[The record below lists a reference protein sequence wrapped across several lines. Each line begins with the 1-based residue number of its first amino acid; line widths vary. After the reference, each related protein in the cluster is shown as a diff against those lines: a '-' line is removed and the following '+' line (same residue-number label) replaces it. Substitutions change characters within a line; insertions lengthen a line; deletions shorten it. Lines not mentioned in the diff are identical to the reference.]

1 MLNPNLIQKADA
13 YIISQLKKH
22 PETHHNKTIFKQTPP
37 FVTISREA
45 CAGGTP
51 VGEELVEYLNS
62 NDYSKKDIKWALFDK
77 NLIEKVIEDHK
88 LPEVF
93 KHYLNEQTISGIQD
107 TFERLMGL
115 HPGISMLVSK
125 TCNTIL
131 SLASIGN
138 VVIIGRGANILT
150 KNLPGGFHI
159 RLIAEQE
166 WKINQAET
174 ILHKSR
180 KEAIK
185 FIEEEDI
192 KRKEYVKKIFN
203 KNVEDPLLYDMVIKT
218 SRITFSEAARIIGS
232 RVIHY
237 SENQL
242 RMLEVF

>member
-1 MLNPNLIQKADA
+1 MLNPDLIQKADS

-22 PETHHNKTIFKQTPP
+22 PETQQNRTIFRQIRP
-37 FVTISREA
+37 FVTISRETG
-45 CAGGTP
+45 AGGTS

-62 NDYSKKDIKWALFDK
+62 NDYSKGDVKWTLFDK

-93 KHYLNEQTISGIQD
+93 KHYLSEQTISGIQD

-115 HPGISMLVSK
+115 HQGISMLASK
-125 TCNTIL
+125 TCNTII

-159 RLIAEQE
+159 RLIAEHE

-192 KRKEYVKKIFN
+192 RRKEYVKKIFN

-218 SRITFSEAARIIGS
+218 SSITFSEAARIIGS
-232 RVIHY
+232 RVLLY
-237 SENQL
+237 TENQL
-242 RMLEVF
+242 RLLKVY